1 MPKSWE
7 QVLGGYATNTLTEE
21 EKRHLFEAALNDQAL
36 FEALADE
43 EGLKAML
50 ADPEARQRI
59 LASLQKQ
66 PIPEASV
73 SSQGAWWS
81 WFRQPSH
88 LAWAGSL
95 ATLALAVVFGWQF
108 EKEWGPLVKE
118 QQEFEMTTS
127 KDDEASP
134 SPEPLLEETD
144 RIKVPERFASQSE
157 PVGLPPMRAEAPQSK
172 KPTAAKED
180 LDRLAR
186 VPAKALSDRP
196 VKKESTKVRKLKE
209 KRRVAPAPKRAF
221 VQETPKE
228 EQIMAPSVA
237 MAPEPQGSFQPA
249 SKVAAFDEEVERAAG
264 PSAPRPQDLFY
275 AQTDRR
281 GDEVQE
287 TVGGMRGQAFLG
299 RVSPEQQGVSPEG
312 ILGGMINRDTL
323 HDFSV
328 EGARGIRYR
337 VVRETATEADG
348 ERSQVVERKKADR
361 LVLEVNIP
369 GYLYVLASLGNGKW
383 QQLVPISFGQ
393 VGKAEMGMTVL
404 PHQPVEF
411 SLAQLSQGDQKASA
425 SRLTVLL
432 SPTPVVELSRWIGT
446 EQDRPE
452 LEAFVSERVGDAIY
466 VVDRSSNPTEPFHV
480 EILVRK

>member
-1 MPKSWE
+1 
-7 QVLGGYATNTLTEE
+7 
-21 EKRHLFEAALNDQAL
+21 
-36 FEALADE
+36 
-43 EGLKAML
+43 
-50 ADPEARQRI
+50 
-59 LASLQKQ
+59 
-66 PIPEASV
+66 
-73 SSQGAWWS
+73 
-81 WFRQPSH
+81 
-88 LAWAGSL
+88 
-95 ATLALAVVFGWQF
+95 
-108 EKEWGPLVKE
+108 
-118 QQEFEMTTS
+118 
-127 KDDEASP
+127 
-134 SPEPLLEETD
+134 
-144 RIKVPERFASQSE
+144 
-157 PVGLPPMRAEAPQSK
+157 
-172 KPTAAKED
+172 
-180 LDRLAR
+180 
-186 VPAKALSDRP
+186 
-196 VKKESTKVRKLKE
+196 
-209 KRRVAPAPKRAF
+209 
-221 VQETPKE
+221 
-228 EQIMAPSVA
+228 MAPSVA

-249 SKVAAFDEEVERAAG
+249 SEVAAFDEEVERAAG

-275 AQTDRR
+275 ARTDRR
-281 GDEVQE
+281 GDEIQE

-337 VVRETATEADG
+337 VVRETSTEADG
-348 ERSQVVERKKADR
+348 ERSQVVESKRADR